1 MRSLFIWNK
10 NILNNENRII
20 TIFNY
25 ENRCKVSTQNHY
37 LKTYNNI

>member
-25 ENRCKVSTQNHY
+25 DKEKNT
-37 LKTYNNI
+37 